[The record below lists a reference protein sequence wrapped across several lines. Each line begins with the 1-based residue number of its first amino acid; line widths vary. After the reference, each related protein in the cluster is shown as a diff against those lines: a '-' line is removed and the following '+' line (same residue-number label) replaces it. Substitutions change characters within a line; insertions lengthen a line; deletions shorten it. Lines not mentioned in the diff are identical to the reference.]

1 MIMAT
6 YAELEL
12 IIEELKARTGRMS
25 ISPAE
30 TFDLIE
36 KVLEKTKGVDFSA
49 ASMSV
54 RRSYAT
60 KTQMEA
66 DNTPTDAETGKPLK
80 YGQAVAV
87 TNDPVSANNGVYR
100 YLNPGWELVFRYN
113 DSLLWLKE
121 NVSSL
126 KISRL
131 YDSIVAMEADN
142 APSNADTELPLK
154 IGELAAISNPDNQ
167 ADPDNGKVYA
177 WTGDDWLYMGTLN
190 NITSM
195 QFTNNFFDTI

>member
-1 MIMAT
+1 MAT

-25 ISPAE
+25 ISPEE

-60 KTQMEA
+60 KAAMDA
-66 DNTPTDAETGKPLK
+66 DNAPVDAEMGKPLK

-87 TNDPVSANNGVYR
+87 TNDPVNANNGVYR
-100 YLNPGWELVFRYN
+100 FLNPGWELVFRYN

-121 NVSSL
+121 NASSL

-131 YDSIVAMEADN
+131 YDSIAAMEADN
-142 APSNADTELPLK
+142 APTNADTNEPLK
-154 IGELAAISNPDNQ
+154 VGELVAISNPANQ
-167 ADPDNGKVYA
+167 ADDDNGKVYA
-177 WTGDDWLYMGTLN
+177 WTGADWLFMGTLN

-195 QFTNNFFDTI
+195 QFTNNYFDTI